1 MDTDT
6 VAGDQAENM
15 FKREYQPQMPT
26 FSKLFSGSL
35 WFEVKEEVDE
45 KGKTKWQRA
54 CSKR

>member
-26 FSKLFSGSL
+26 VSKLFSGLL
-35 WFEVKEEVDE
+35 WFEVRVEVDE
-45 KGKTKWQRA
+45 KGKTKTH
-54 CSKR
+54 

>member
-26 FSKLFSGSL
+26 FAKLFSGLL
-35 WFEVKEEVDE
+35 WFEVRVEVDE
-45 KGKTKWQRA
+45 KGKMKTQRA
-54 CSKR
+54 SSKR